1 MLFAQLSKMDRK
13 VKSSR
18 TRALL
23 NRHLASL
30 GVPKSAHCLAL
41 RLAEEFAVNA
51 AARSPV
57 PPPEH
62 APRLTDAS
70 RLHVALVTDNVLAAA
85 VAVASAARSAADPA
99 RLVLHVLTDR
109 KSYVPMHSWFAL
121 HPVPPAVVEVRG
133 LHQLAWRDAGAVA
146 SVMRTVEEVRRS
158 SLDWYRRQCGGGS
171 SAEETRPSAFSLL
184 NYLKIHLPEVISDG
198 RIDACMAWP
207 LPTTLLSWTDD
218 VRRLRAAIGLLARSS
233 SSSLSLAG
241 WCFWTTTSW
250 CARTWQGCGSRT
262 STGTSSA
269 RSALTKAAAF
279 ASTRPSATT

>member
-1 MLFAQLSKMDRK
+1 LPQLSKMDRK

-146 SVMRTVEEVRRS
+146 SVMRTVQEVRRS
-158 SLDWYRRQCGGGS
+158 SLDWYRRRQCGGGS
-171 SAEETRPSAFSLL
+171 AEEERKRRRVDETRPSAFSLL
-184 NYLKIHLPEVISDG
+184 NYLKIHLPEVILDG

-207 LPTTLLSWTDD
+207 PPHHPPVMD
-218 VRRLRAAIGLLARSS
+218 
-233 SSSLSLAG
+233 
-241 WCFWTTTSW
+241 
-250 CARTWQGCGSRT
+250 
-262 STGTSSA
+262 
-269 RSALTKAAAF
+269 
-279 ASTRPSATT
+279 